1 MFPIQDFAK
10 SFEQP
15 KLARRDQDTGRSYR
29 RQVALHFND
38 DCCGLH
44 SAPDSIRS
52 GWCRIAHAQRPRRR
66 PPRGEQENEVDPFN
80 WYAAF
85 STFHFGNSY
94 IDLSPLS
101 ELPVGNL
108 IR

>member
-1 MFPIQDFAK
+1 MMI
-10 SFEQP
+10 
-15 KLARRDQDTGRSYR
+15 
-29 RQVALHFND
+29 VADYILPQTAFVQAGA
-38 DCCGLH
+38 GL
-44 SAPDSIRS
+44 PMRKE
-52 GWCRIAHAQRPRRR
+52 PRRR